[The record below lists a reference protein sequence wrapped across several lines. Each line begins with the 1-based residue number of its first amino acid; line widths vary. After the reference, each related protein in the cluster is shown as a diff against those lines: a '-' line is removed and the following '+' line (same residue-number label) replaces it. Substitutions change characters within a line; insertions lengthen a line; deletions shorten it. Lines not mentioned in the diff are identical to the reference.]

1 MNTSM
6 NRRDALVAAATGLAA
21 FSTVALAQPKT
32 MAAKK
37 TEAPAGP
44 NPYAAL
50 IEAVDA
56 CIIAGEDCL
65 QHCIAK
71 LSAGDTML
79 VECTGTV
86 RAMLPLCRAMA
97 ELGRQNST
105 HAKALAAV
113 CAKACRDCEKACQKH
128 ATMHAECK
136 ACMDSCKRCAAECEK
151 AAA

>member
-6 NRRDALVAAATGLAA
+6 NRRDALVATATGLAA
-21 FSTVALAQPKT
+21 FSAVALAQPK
-32 MAAKK
+32 AAAPKK
-37 TEAPAGP
+37 ADASAAA

-50 IEAVDA
+50 VEAVDA
-56 CIIAGEDCL
+56 CIIAGETCL

-71 LSAGDTML
+71 LTTGDTML
-79 VECTGTV
+79 AECTGTV

-136 ACMDSCKRCAAECEK
+136 ACMESCQKCAAECEK